1 MNCFPQNIHSLKGE
15 WEDSEGK
22 NQMLGVLP
30 AETTVSNG
38 ALIAHFFISPLMK
51 LNESITELKT

>member
-1 MNCFPQNIHSLKGE
+1 MNCFPQNIHSLKSE

-22 NQMLGVLP
+22 NQMLRVLP

-38 ALIAHFFISPLMK
+38 ALIAHFLFL
-51 LNESITELKT
+51 L